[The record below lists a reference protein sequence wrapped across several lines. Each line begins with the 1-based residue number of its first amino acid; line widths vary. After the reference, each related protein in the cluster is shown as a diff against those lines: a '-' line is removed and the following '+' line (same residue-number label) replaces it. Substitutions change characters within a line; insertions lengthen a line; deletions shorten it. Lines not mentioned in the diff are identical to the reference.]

1 MTQTV
6 ESAEAFAKERY
17 LGIARKDGI
26 LHLDHLKGVVTRLKS
41 LGISDPEVLA
51 AAWLY
56 EMIDDSRATFDE
68 IDKRFGS
75 KISVLVLAL
84 SRDSNLP
91 KDQID
96 RQHVRQLKESP
107 LEAKMIKLCDIST
120 CFKDLKNTTWSKT
133 RRTRQVK
140 KEMHCLGILR
150 PELSKAKTRYPGIE
164 NIINGINDTVLS
176 HGQRVMTL

>member
-1 MTQTV
+1 MTPV

-17 LGIARKDGI
+17 SGIVRKDGI

-41 LGISDPEVLA
+41 LGISDPGVLA

-56 EMIDDSRATFDE
+56 EVIDDSKATFDE

-84 SRDSNLP
+84 SRDCSLP

-96 RQHVRQLKESP
+96 RQHVKQLKESS

-133 RRTRQVK
+133 RRTKQVK
-140 KEMHCLGILR
+140 KEIHYLSILR
-150 PELSKAKTRYPGIE
+150 PELSKAKTQYPGIE
-164 NIINGINDTVLS
+164 NIINGINETVSS
-176 HGQRVMTL
+176 HGQRIIVL